1 MLTIFLIAFVTVA
14 YAGYNLFVKVAT
26 DHLPATTTSTV
37 LATLSMQV
45 MTLIPTLCLFAI
57 LSVQGGHDFKLS
69 SGTLKWAMI
78 AGLCIGSAEVGYY
91 YIFSGLGGGRAMPA
105 NVVIPIVVCGTVV
118 ITAIVSFFIF
128 RESFSWPQILG
139 SALVIGGV
147 FLILWGPR
155 S

>member
-14 YAGYNLFVKVAT
+14 YAGYNLFIKVAT

-45 MTLIPTLCLFAI
+45 MTLIPTLGLLAV
-57 LSVQGGHDFKLS
+57 LSIQGGHDFKLN
-69 SGTLKWAMI
+69 SGTVKWAMI
-78 AGLCIGSAEVGYY
+78 AGLCIGSAEVAYY
-91 YIFSGLGGGRAMPA
+91 YLFSGLGGGRTMPA
-105 NVVIPIVVCGTVV
+105 NVVIPIVVCGTVA